1 MCIGGM
7 HRSIIDVGSM
17 KGHQHL
23 EAEAAP
29 KIWSRSHHWLIE
41 QYYPFYERK
50 GTIRRTPKLL

>member
-7 HRSIIDVGSM
+7 HRSIIDIGSM

-23 EAEAAP
+23 EAEAAT

-41 QYYPFYERK
+41 QNYPSPRLE
-50 GTIRRTPKLL
+50 

>member
-23 EAEAAP
+23 EAEF
-29 KIWSRSHHWLIE
+29 RSKNLVSISS
-41 QYYPFYERK
+41 
-50 GTIRRTPKLL
+50 LAD